1 MVAPSKPLDV
11 CVDAC
16 VLINLAIV
24 GRVDLLGQIHDM
36 VFHVPQ
42 EVLDE
47 ITIVE
52 QRNQVEN
59 VARSGGVMVAK
70 IDAVEELRTFA
81 EYSGQFGKGESAC
94 LAIASCRKWV
104 VATDETKDKRPSR
117 EILARGIQV
126 INTPGILLKS
136 IRQGVLTVEA
146 ADAIKVALE
155 KGRYRMSFRSFREL
169 VGG

>member
-1 MVAPSKPLDV
+1 MVAPSKPLNV

-36 VFHVPQ
+36 AFHVPQ

-59 VARSGGVMVAK
+59 VVKSGALMLAQ
-70 IDAVEELRTFA
+70 IDAVDELQAFA

-104 VATDETKDKRPSR
+104 IATDETKDKRLSR
-117 EILARGIQV
+117 EIAAKGIEV
-126 INTPGILLKS
+126 LNTPGLLLKA
-136 IRQGVLTVEA
+136 IRQGVLSVND
-146 ADAIKVALE
+146 ADGIKVELE
-155 KGRYRMSFRSFREL
+155 RHRFKMSFDSFRGL
-169 VGG
+169 VGE

>member
-24 GRVDLLGQIHDM
+24 GRVDLLGQIRD
-36 VFHVPQ
+36 VAFHVPQ

-59 VARSGGVMVAK
+59 VVKSGGLMIAK
-70 IDAVEELRTFA
+70 IDAVDELRAFA
-81 EYSGQFGKGESAC
+81 EYSGRFGKGESAC

-104 VATDETKDKRPSR
+104 IATDETKDKRLSH
-117 EILARGIQV
+117 EISVKKIHV
-126 INTPGILLKS
+126 INTPGLLLTA
-136 IRQGVLTVEA
+136 IRQGVLSVND
-146 ADAIKVALE
+146 ADGIKGELE
-155 KGRYRMSFRSFREL
+155 KHRFKMSFDTFGGL
-169 VGG
+169 VGE